1 MNLPPNVARCVCL
14 DHDNPHRLCFGN
26 NGFKE
31 KRQQVKLNVQ
41 RSETVK
47 ALVLDGCLLSDR
59 TRKSCDGLFLF
70 CKNNKREPRKIAP
83 SSPGKTC

>member
-1 MNLPPNVARCVCL
+1 MNLPPNIARCVCL
-14 DHDNPHRLCFGN
+14 DHDNPHRLCLGN

-47 ALVLDGCLLSDR
+47 DL
-59 TRKSCDGLFLF
+59 
-70 CKNNKREPRKIAP
+70 
-83 SSPGKTC
+83 GKHWKTSQRLAEEVRMVRN